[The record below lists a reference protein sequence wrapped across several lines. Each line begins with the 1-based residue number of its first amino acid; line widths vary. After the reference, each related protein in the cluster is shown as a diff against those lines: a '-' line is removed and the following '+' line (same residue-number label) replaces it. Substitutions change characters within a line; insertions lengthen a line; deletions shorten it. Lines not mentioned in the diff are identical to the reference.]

1 MNQEDNN
8 DKEVNRDNIFDY
20 VSDYIISQESGDAS
34 LIKFQEPSYNGSVWT
49 IMANNKSGSGSY
61 VFTVFDDGT
70 VVMD

>member
-49 IMANNKSGSGSY
+49 IMANNKSG
-61 VFTVFDDGT
+61 
-70 VVMD
+70 